1 MELTERIHQ
10 LLEEKYQSDEAFA
23 DCFTVEIELKPA
35 ARLFVYIDS
44 DSGMDFEK
52 CRHISRYLEGPLDE
66 QGWLGDQYTLEVSSP
81 GLGRPLKFL
90 RQYLKNAGRT
100 VEVTLRDKSRQTGIL
115 KTATEQHVVLEQTIT
130 ERDEKK
136 KKITKIAERSI
147 PFEEIEKTIVQPAF

>member
-23 DCFTVEIELKPA
+23 DCFTVEIELRPA

-52 CRHISRYLEGPLDE
+52 CRHISRYLEAPLDE

-115 KTATEQHVVLEQTIT
+115 KTATEQHVVLEQTVT

-136 KKITKIAERSI
+136 KKITKTTEHSI